1 MSLVS
6 PTITKWIEDGR
17 RNPEAFWERAAQEI
31 PWFRTWDRVYE
42 ADPPTFRWFVG
53 AETNIAHNALDR
65 HVAEGNGGR
74 DALIYFNE
82 RGDRA
87 VFTYE
92 QLLHEVSRVAA
103 ALRGLGVAR
112 GDRVTLSMPTCP
124 EAVMLMLACM
134 RIGAIHSVVFAGF
147 GAQALADR
155 ISASGSRVVF
165 TADITYRKGKE
176 IPLKPLLDEA
186 LESLGDT
193 V

>member
-1 MSLVS
+1 MAFVS
-6 PTITKWIEDGR
+6 PTIMKWMEDGR

-65 HVAEGNGGR
+65 HVAEGNGDR

-92 QLLHEVSRVAA
+92 QLPRLI
-103 ALRGLGVAR
+103 
-112 GDRVTLSMPTCP
+112 TLPDQP
-124 EAVMLMLACM
+124 
-134 RIGAIHSVVFAGF
+134 G
-147 GAQALADR
+147 
-155 ISASGSRVVF
+155 
-165 TADITYRKGKE
+165 
-176 IPLKPLLDEA
+176 
-186 LESLGDT
+186 
-193 V
+193 